1 MKPSLIILSFCFLIL
16 IFVLFFLDSPELPS
30 ICLPREP
37 ALLPQ
42 SLTSNLSESRMANK
56 MFSYALTPFELY
68 PFFYRATNP
77 PSSSKQISLNTL
89 LSASRLDSLTEVA
102 QNWKGHMSITFHV
115 SKESKLK
122 DIRSLEAALQKNPD
136 LASNGDIHFVV
147 DDLPYQFNLWRN
159 IARLYSPSEYVIMLD
174 VDFVPDAQLYDR
186 LMENWEVMQKD
197 MDNKKAFIIPAFQFK
212 QGHERNKIP
221 KNKAEMVKLLRQDKA
236 ELFHADWF
244 PGHGFTDVE
253 KWMNQRAGDAPYQ
266 VSRFDKNFEPYL
278 IYSQKAPFCDEKFVG
293 YGLNKCACVFEMYAS
308 GFSFYV
314 LSDSF
319 LFHRA
324 HEGPL
329 WDPNSQRTIETVKN
343 RETMKRF
350 MADLELRYGI
360 RENYNYSYQ
369 SDPLY
374 LNIKAKKIAESRL

>member
-1 MKPSLIILSFCFLIL
+1 MIIMSFCFLIV
-16 IFVLFFLDSPELPS
+16 IFLLFFPDSPGLSS
-30 ICLPREP
+30 ISSPREP
-37 ALLPQ
+37 ASLLQ
-42 SLTSNLSESRMANK
+42 SLTENMDESRVANK
-56 MFSYALTPFELY
+56 MFSYALRPFELY

-89 LSASRLDSLTEVA
+89 LSASRLDSLTAVA
-102 QNWKGHMSITFHV
+102 RNWKGHMSITFHV
-115 SKESKLK
+115 SKKSKLE
-122 DIRSLEAALQKNPD
+122 DIRSLQTALQKNPD
-136 LASNGDIHFVV
+136 LASNGDIHVVV

-159 IARLYSPSEYVIMLD
+159 IARMYSPSEYVIMLD

-186 LMENWEVMQKD
+186 LMENWEVMQRD
-197 MDNKKAFIIPAFQFK
+197 MDNRKAFIIPAFQFK
-212 QGHERNKIP
+212 EGHERNKIP
-221 KNKAEMVKLLRQDKA
+221 KKKAEMVKLLRQDKA

-253 KWMNQRAGDAPYQ
+253 KWMNRRAEDGPYQ
-266 VSRFDKNFEPYL
+266 VTKFDKNFEPYL

-319 LFHRA
+319 LFHRP

-329 WDPNSQRTIETVKN
+329 WDPNSRRMIETTKN

-350 MADLELRYGI
+350 MADLELRYGN
-360 RENYNYSYQ
+360 RENYNYSYRR
-369 SDPLY
+369 DPLY
-374 LNIKAKKIAESRL
+374 LKTLDKSMKQSS